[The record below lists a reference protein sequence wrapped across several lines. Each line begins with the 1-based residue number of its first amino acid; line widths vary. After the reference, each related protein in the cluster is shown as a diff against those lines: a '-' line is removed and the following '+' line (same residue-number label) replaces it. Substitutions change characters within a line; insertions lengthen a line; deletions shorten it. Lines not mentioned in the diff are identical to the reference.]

1 MVILPD
7 YWMLFDE
14 FSLGILAILAS
25 IIVLTGWLPQIVKG
39 YKTKKLDDISS
50 YLMILIASGGVLWL
64 VYGFEIND
72 LYIIGVNVGIIILTM
87 ITLGLKIKY
96 KKNIAKLT

>member
-1 MVILPD
+1 
-7 YWMLFDE
+7 MLFNE
-14 FSLGILAILAS
+14 FSLGILAIIAS
-25 IIVLTGWLPQIVKG
+25 VIVLAGWLPQIVKG

-64 VYGFEIND
+64 VYGFAIND

-96 KKNIAKLT
+96 KKNIVKQV

>member
-1 MVILPD
+1 
-7 YWMLFDE
+7 MLFDE
-14 FSLGILAILAS
+14 FFLGILAIIAS
-25 IIVLTGWLPQIVKG
+25 IMVLAGWLPQIVKG
-39 YKTKKLDDISS
+39 YKTKKLDDISA

-96 KKNIAKLT
+96 KKNIAKSM

>member
-1 MVILPD
+1 
-7 YWMLFDE
+7 MLFDE
-14 FSLGILAILAS
+14 FSLGILAIIAS
-25 IIVLTGWLPQIVKG
+25 VIVLAGWLPQIVKG

-50 YLMILIASGGVLWL
+50 YLMILIATGGVLWL
-64 VYGFEIND
+64 VYGFAIND

-96 KKNIAKLT
+96 KKNIVKQV

>member
-1 MVILPD
+1 
-7 YWMLFDE
+7 MLFDE
-14 FSLGILAILAS
+14 FSLGTLAIIAS
-25 IIVLTGWLPQIVKG
+25 VIVLAGWLPQIVKG

-50 YLMILIASGGVLWL
+50 YLMILIATGGVLWL
-64 VYGFEIND
+64 VYGFAIND

-96 KKNIAKLT
+96 KKNIVKQV

>member
-1 MVILPD
+1 
-7 YWMLFDE
+7 MLFDE
-14 FSLGILAILAS
+14 FSLGILAIIAS
-25 IIVLTGWLPQIVKG
+25 VIVLSGWLPQIVKG
-39 YKTKKLDDISS
+39 YRTKKLDDVSA
-50 YLMILIASGGVLWL
+50 YLMILIASGGGLWL

-96 KKNIAKLT
+96 KKNIAKSM

>member
-1 MVILPD
+1 
-7 YWMLFDE
+7 MLLDE
-14 FSLGILAILAS
+14 FSLGILAIIAS
-25 IIVLTGWLPQIVKG
+25 IIVLAGWLPQIVKG
-39 YKTKKLDDISS
+39 YKTKKLDDISA

-96 KKNIAKLT
+96 KKNIAKPV

>member
-1 MVILPD
+1 
-7 YWMLFDE
+7 MLLNE
-14 FSLGILAILAS
+14 FSLGILAIIAS
-25 IIVLTGWLPQIVKG
+25 IIVLVAWLPQIVKG
-39 YKTKKLDDISS
+39 YRTKKLDDVSA
-50 YLMILIASGGVLWL
+50 YLMILIASGGALWL

-96 KKNIAKLT
+96 KKNISKSI

>member
-1 MVILPD
+1 
-7 YWMLFDE
+7 MLFDE
-14 FSLGILAILAS
+14 FSLGILALIAS
-25 IIVLTGWLPQIVKG
+25 IIVLAGWLPQIVKG
-39 YKTKKLDDISS
+39 YKTKKLDDISA

-96 KKNIAKLT
+96 KKNIAKPM

>member
-1 MVILPD
+1 MSL
-7 YWMLFDE
+7 DE
-14 FSLGILAILAS
+14 FSLGILAIIAS
-25 IIVLTGWLPQIVKG
+25 IIVLTAWLPQIVKG
-39 YKTKKLDDISS
+39 YKTKKLDDVSS
-50 YLMILIASGGVLWL
+50 YLMILIATGGVLWL

-96 KKNIAKLT
+96 KKNIAKPR

>member
-1 MVILPD
+1 
-7 YWMLFDE
+7 MLFDE
-14 FSLGILAILAS
+14 FFLGILAIIAS
-25 IIVLTGWLPQIVKG
+25 IMVLAGWLPQIVKG
-39 YKTKKLDDISS
+39 YKTKKLDDISA

-96 KKNIAKLT
+96 KKNIAKPM

>member
-1 MVILPD
+1 
-7 YWMLFDE
+7 MLFDE
-14 FSLGILAILAS
+14 FSLGILAIIAS
-25 IIVLTGWLPQIVKG
+25 TIVLSGWIPQIIKG

-50 YLMILIASGGVLWL
+50 YLMILIATGGVLWL
-64 VYGFEIND
+64 AYGFEIND

-96 KKNIAKLT
+96 KKNIVKPM

>member
-1 MVILPD
+1 
-7 YWMLFDE
+7 MLFDE

>member
-1 MVILPD
+1 M
-7 YWMLFDE
+7 FDE
-14 FSLGILAILAS
+14 FSLGVLAIIAS

-39 YKTKKLDDISS
+39 YRTKKLDDVSA
-50 YLMILIASGGVLWL
+50 YLMILIAAGGVLWL

-87 ITLGLKIKY
+87 ITLSLKIKY
-96 KKNIAKLT
+96 KKNITKPM

>member
-1 MVILPD
+1 
-7 YWMLFDE
+7 MLFDE
-14 FSLGILAILAS
+14 FSLGILAIIAS
-25 IIVLTGWLPQIVKG
+25 IIVLAAWLPQIVKG
-39 YKTKKLDDISS
+39 YKTKKLDDVSA
-50 YLMILIASGGVLWL
+50 YLMILIATGGMLWL

-96 KKNIAKLT
+96 KKNIAKPT

>member
-1 MVILPD
+1 
-7 YWMLFDE
+7 
-14 FSLGILAILAS
+14 
-25 IIVLTGWLPQIVKG
+25 
-39 YKTKKLDDISS
+39 
-50 YLMILIASGGVLWL
+50 MILIATGGMLWL

-96 KKNIAKLT
+96 KKNIAKSL

>member
-1 MVILPD
+1 
-7 YWMLFDE
+7 MLFDE
-14 FSLGILAILAS
+14 FSLGILAIIAS
-25 IIVLTGWLPQIVKG
+25 IIVLAAWLPQIVKG
-39 YKTKKLDDISS
+39 YRTKKLDDVSA
-50 YLMILIASGGVLWL
+50 YLMILIASGGCLWL

-96 KKNIAKLT
+96 KKNIPRSI